1 MSPPIWTRDALSSN
15 HRHYRGSCW
24 RLVEAQHRVA
34 TLKLVDGLDEQSVL
48 EDILEETKPNVP
60 PECRHLHYLFATPFR
75 YGAPYPHGSRFRR
88 AGLTPGVYYAAEHV
102 ETAVAEIAFYRLLFF
117 VDSPDTPYPDGT
129 ADFSAIAAEFA
140 TERALDLTEGPFYS
154 DEALWTHKTDYS
166 ACQSLADMAR
176 EAETEIIRTTSTR
189 DRQNRANVA
198 VLTCRAFARPEPTDR
213 QTWRLRFNDQGA
225 QAVCDFPERA
235 LEFWRAEFGD
245 PRLESGDVAQLPHTQ
260 G

>member
-102 ETAVAEIAFYRLLFF
+102 EAAVAEIAFYRLLFF

-129 ADFSAIAAEFA
+129 ADFSAIAAELA
-140 TERALDLTEGPFYS
+140 TERALDLTMHPFSSHAS
-154 DEALWTHKTDYS
+154 DWTCKTDYS
-166 ACQSLADMAR
+166 ACQALADGAR
-176 EAETEIIRTTSTR
+176 EAGTEVIRTQSVR
-189 DRQNRANVA
+189 DRAGRANVA
-198 VLTCRAFARPEPTDR
+198 VLTCLAFARPEPIDR
-213 QTWRLRFNDQGA
+213 QTWRLRIGDLGA
-225 QAVCDFPERA
+225 QAVCEFPEQ
-235 LEFWRAEFGD
+235 
-245 PRLESGDVAQLPHTQ
+245 S
-260 G
+260 